1 MIVPARFITLGLL
14 LGFLSQDLIR
24 VGVAR
29 TPQQAIPLSG
39 SYWGDA
45 EEELGME
52 VTVNV
57 KTEASSP
64 ICSTAVEAR

>member
-1 MIVPARFITLGLL
+1 M
-14 LGFLSQDLIR
+14 IR

-45 EEELGME
+45 DEDLGME
-52 VTVNV
+52 VAVNV
-57 KTEASSP
+57 KTEDSSP
-64 ICSTAVEAR
+64 VCSTAVGAR